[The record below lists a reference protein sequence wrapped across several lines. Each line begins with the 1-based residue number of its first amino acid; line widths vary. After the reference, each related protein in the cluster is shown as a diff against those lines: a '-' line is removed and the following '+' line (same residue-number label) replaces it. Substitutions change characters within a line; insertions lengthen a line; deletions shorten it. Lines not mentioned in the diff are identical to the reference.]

1 FKPEFLNRIDEIVYF
16 NYLDK
21 DVQLKIVDKMLND
34 LKGRLE
40 NEYYVVDFTD
50 SLKEYIL
57 DQAYN
62 KEFGARPIKRYIQHN
77 VETVL
82 ARKIIDGTLKPKNK
96 YTVDYINN
104 EIVVK

>member
-1 FKPEFLNRIDEIVYF
+1 
-16 NYLDK
+16 
-21 DVQLKIVDKMLND
+21 MTD
-34 LKGRLE
+34 LEK
-40 NEYYVVDFTD
+40 
-50 SLKEYIL
+50 SIL

-96 YTVDYINN
+96 YIVDYINN